1 MFEPKNVTDDVSM
14 VTSNHGQNVHQN
26 DVPND
31 VPLNKNSHA
40 TISVKTDTETE
51 KTIET
56 QSAHSSH
63 MGSNTHIDLA
73 EQDGVDHSANSVKK
87 QTPNRRKTHHR
98 KGMIVVG
105 ESMERMNMKVTVF
118 IGEKRIKG
126 CRKTTCAP
134 ILYAIGNIRV

>member
-14 VTSNHGQNVHQN
+14 VTSNNGQNVHQN

-63 MGSNTHIDLA
+63 RGSNTHIDLT
-73 EQDGVDHSANSVKK
+73 EQDGVGHSANSVKK
-87 QTPNRRKTHHR
+87 ADTQLEKNTPPERDHCCGGVHGTDENESDGVHR
-98 KGMIVVG
+98 
-105 ESMERMNMKVTVF
+105 
-118 IGEKRIKG
+118 
-126 CRKTTCAP
+126 
-134 ILYAIGNIRV
+134 